1 MPMPSSFTELI
12 FLLALFL
19 PVLVAAF
26 LVKVLIERRQHSGN
40 HKVKTWTVVMVLAL
54 LWNPFAQAIILE
66 PLDSMWGVAMSNR
79 ASAAGIIGMDETQVR
94 SLLGEPS
101 KVRYYSNVLTW
112 EYKQIPGYWF
122 GSYFQ
127 VFFRSGVVYGIE
139 ANDD

>member
-1 MPMPSSFTELI
+1 MPSSFAELI
-12 FLLALFL
+12 FLIALVL

-26 LVKVLIERRQHSGN
+26 LVKALIERRQHNGN
-40 HKVKTWTVVMVLAL
+40 RKLKTWAVVMVLAL
-54 LWNPFAQAIILE
+54 LWNPVFQVFILE
-66 PLDSMWGVAMSNR
+66 PLDNMRGASFRNR
-79 ASAAGIIGMDETQVR
+79 ASAAGIIGMDDTQVR

-101 KVRYYSNVLTW
+101 RIQCDSDVLTW

-127 VFFRSGVVYGIE
+127 VFFRSGVVYGVE

>member
-1 MPMPSSFTELI
+1 MPSSFTELI
-12 FLLALFL
+12 FLIALFL
-19 PVLVAAF
+19 PALVAVF

-40 HKVKTWTVVMVLAL
+40 HKVKTWTVIMVLAF
-54 LWNPFAQAIILE
+54 LWNPIAQAIILE
-66 PLDSMWGVAMSNR
+66 PLDNMRGASIRNR

-94 SLLGEPS
+94 SFLGEPS
-101 KVRYYSNVLTW
+101 RIRYYSDVLTW

-122 GSYFQ
+122 SSYFQ